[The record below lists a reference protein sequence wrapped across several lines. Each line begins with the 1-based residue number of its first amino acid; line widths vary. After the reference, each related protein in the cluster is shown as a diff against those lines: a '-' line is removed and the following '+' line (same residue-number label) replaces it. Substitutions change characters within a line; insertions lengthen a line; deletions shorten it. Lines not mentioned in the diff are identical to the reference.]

1 MAEKSSRKLLFRAAR
16 VLISLMLVL
25 EFVPGALAQENETD
39 SGSEDRK
46 RIIYRKKS
54 TVDFND
60 AVIEG
65 KGTNPE
71 GIYVVTP
78 PQRKFRGLLR
88 LRTNFHKE
96 LIRDSLLLK

>member
-1 MAEKSSRKLLFRAAR
+1 MKKKMAQILMVLLLA
-16 VLISLMLVL
+16 V
-25 EFVPGALAQENETD
+25 EFSGSALAQEKGNETE
-39 SGSEDRK
+39 SGKEDRK
-46 RIIYRKKS
+46 RIIYRKRS

-78 PQRKFRGLLR
+78 PQRKFKGLLR

>member
-1 MAEKSSRKLLFRAAR
+1 MLTKSLR
-16 VLISLMLVL
+16 VLISLMLLVDFASL
-25 EFVPGALAQENETD
+25 AFAQENETE
-39 SGSEDRK
+39 GGKEDRK

-78 PQRKFRGLLR
+78 PQRKFKGLLR

>member
-1 MAEKSSRKLLFRAAR
+1 MQRFFW
-16 VLISLMLVL
+16 VLTVFIVGVWTVSVT
-25 EFVPGALAQENETD
+25 LAQDNED
-39 SGSEDRK
+39 GASEESDRK
-46 RIIYRKKS
+46 KIIYRKKS
-54 TVDFND
+54 TVDFSD

-78 PQRKFRGLLR
+78 PQRKFKGLLR
-88 LRTNFHKE
+88 LRPNFHRE

>member
-1 MAEKSSRKLLFRAAR
+1 MKTGTKTFLRI
-16 VLISLMLVL
+16 LISLMLML
-25 EFVPGALAQENETD
+25 QLGAAAFAQESD
-39 SGSEDRK
+39 ADDRK
-46 RIIYRKKS
+46 KIIYRKKS
-54 TVDFND
+54 TVDFGD

-78 PQRKFRGLLR
+78 PQRKFKGLLR

>member
-1 MAEKSSRKLLFRAAR
+1 MLIMFRHKKYSKLLSPLAGLF
-16 VLISLMLVL
+16 LFLVL
-25 EFVPGALAQENETD
+25 ASSAFAQENETD
-39 SGSEDRK
+39 AGSEDRK

-54 TVDFND
+54 TVDFSD

-71 GIYVVTP
+71 GIYVVSP